1 MRHGVLAGL
10 DQASWPG
17 HDGERYPAP
26 LLLQHGHQGRM
37 THASRGQTVYSHYH
51 VTTPEWEMKPC
62 YHVNAVLK
70 NHCFSESVKT
80 QQLFL
85 INQLKE
91 QFTLSYQFDK

>member
-26 LLLQHGHQGRM
+26 LLFQHGHQGGM

-51 VTTPEWEMKPC
+51 VTTPEWETKPRD
-62 YHVNAVLK
+62 HVNAVLK
-70 NHCFSESVKT
+70 NCF
-80 QQLFL
+80 
-85 INQLKE
+85 
-91 QFTLSYQFDK
+91 